1 MLHKVNL
8 LIYYNNYD
16 ENMQRLDEKLLI
28 FKKALGELAKELRLE
43 EPKVSMTKL
52 AYGYDINK
60 STLSRLESGKID
72 SHASTLWKIAEA
84 RGISFSEFGRR
95 LEEKLGPD
103 FKFMDE

>member
-1 MLHKVNL
+1 
-8 LIYYNNYD
+8 
-16 ENMQRLDEKLLI
+16 MQHSEEKLSI
-28 FKKALGELAKELRLE
+28 FKKALGELSKELRLSD
-43 EPKVSMTKL
+43 PKISMTKL

-84 RGISFSEFGRR
+84 RGIRFSEFARR